1 MNEFIQ
7 KNYTLLINLLEFIA
21 AITGIIF
28 YKKFKYSSY
37 KYFIW
42 FLVYITI
49 CEIIGS
55 YTIYVKDGRFLYFL
69 KGTIIEK
76 NYWWST
82 IFWKIGAIMFYAFY
96 FNKILKSAQLKTI
109 IRYCALSFLIFSNGY
124 ILMHWGAFFTSFFP
138 IISVLG
144 AIIIFLCTVFYFIET
159 LESDN
164 ILSFYKS
171 LNFYISAAI
180 FIWWLIITPIVF
192 YDNYTTYQIDIFQ
205 RDWDYI
211 KIRRLIYLF
220 ANICMYLIFTFAL
233 IFCTPEIENDTY

>member
-1 MNEFIQ
+1 
-7 KNYTLLINLLEFIA
+7 
-21 AITGIIF
+21 
-28 YKKFKYSSY
+28 
-37 KYFIW
+37 
-42 FLVYITI
+42 
-49 CEIIGS
+49 
-55 YTIYVKDGRFLYFL
+55 
-69 KGTIIEK
+69 
-76 NYWWST
+76 
-82 IFWKIGAIMFYAFY
+82 
-96 FNKILKSAQLKTI
+96 
-109 IRYCALSFLIFSNGY
+109 
-124 ILMHWGAFFTSFFP
+124 MHWGAFFTSFFP

>member
-28 YKKFKYSSY
+28 YKKFKYSSC

-76 NYWWST
+76 NYW
-82 IFWKIGAIMFYAFY
+82 
-96 FNKILKSAQLKTI
+96 
-109 IRYCALSFLIFSNGY
+109 
-124 ILMHWGAFFTSFFP
+124 
-138 IISVLG
+138 
-144 AIIIFLCTVFYFIET
+144 
-159 LESDN
+159 
-164 ILSFYKS
+164 
-171 LNFYISAAI
+171 
-180 FIWWLIITPIVF
+180 
-192 YDNYTTYQIDIFQ
+192 
-205 RDWDYI
+205 
-211 KIRRLIYLF
+211 
-220 ANICMYLIFTFAL
+220 
-233 IFCTPEIENDTY
+233 

>member
-7 KNYTLLINLLEFIA
+7 KNYTLLIHLLEFIA
-21 AITGIIF
+21 ALTGIIF
-28 YKKFKYSSY
+28 YKKFNYSSY

-42 FLVYITI
+42 FLIYIII

-55 YTIYVKDGRFLYFL
+55 YTLYVKDGKFLYFL

-82 IFWKIGAIMFYAFY
+82 IFWKIGAIIFFAFY
-96 FNKILKSAQLKTI
+96 FNKILKSRQKKTI
-109 IRYCALSFLIFSNGY
+109 IRYCALSFLIFSVGY
-124 ILMHWGAFFTSFFP
+124 ILIHWEAFFTSFFP
-138 IISVLG
+138 IISILG
-144 AIIIFLCTVFYFIET
+144 SVIIFICTVFYFIET

-171 LNFYISAAI
+171 LNFYISTAI

-192 YDNYTTYQIDIFQ
+192 YDNYTTYQIDVFQ
-205 RDWDYI
+205 RDWEYI
-211 KIRRLIYLF
+211 KIRRLLYLS
-220 ANICMYLIFTFAL
+220 ANIFMYSTFTFAL
-233 IFCTPEIENDTY
+233 IFCKPEKEIDLN